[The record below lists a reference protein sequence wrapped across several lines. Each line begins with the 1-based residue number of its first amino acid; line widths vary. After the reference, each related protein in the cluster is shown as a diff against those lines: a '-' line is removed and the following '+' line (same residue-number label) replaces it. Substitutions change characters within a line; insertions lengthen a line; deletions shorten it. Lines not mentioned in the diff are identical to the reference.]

1 MIEYT
6 ILLYKKKKQYNA
18 RTQKICHRR
27 NNMEL
32 TDIKSI
38 CAFIEDAESDREIAY
53 YVGIYQKAL
62 EALQNILIAKK
73 GRKISDKDLYKVFKT
88 CLKKGRWSAR
98 IEIRGESYSQR
109 IEVSTFLPLE
119 LVEFLIDNAKDKSV
133 VLGMQQSR
141 LDFLKYAISAGRS
154 DIAAVLVKNG
164 IAFTQE
170 HLNDL
175 RYDWDN
181 MFNIEVHFADAL
193 GFKCKKDEMLRIM
206 WELLIAQ
213 GFSMDAIYSTGIT
226 FYDGIE
232 RCRRSGRESQQAF
245 IYALRNKLFD
255 IEVLDSSFSGLA
267 PQGGINLAFLGKEGV
282 DLLDTDSIHTQPK
295 TQRIVPFV
303 FEMFEDTTY
312 EVLEYALFLGL
323 HKGRKNDKGEDF
335 ESFLQKKIEEYIILT
350 TKGNA
355 YGSIFKED
363 EEALAYFKALQR
375 FMSSLDSIKRGE
387 VIEVDNE
394 TLKMFARI
402 EEIPLSQLDTS
413 KVTSMKYLFSRSC
426 RRDFSGIEK
435 WNVSQVEDFT
445 SCFENA
451 YFFNASLESWQVS
464 KIANT
469 AYMFDDALSLETLP
483 SWY

>member
-1 MIEYT
+1 M
-6 ILLYKKKKQYNA
+6 
-18 RTQKICHRR
+18 
-27 NNMEL
+27 
-32 TDIKSI
+32 
-38 CAFIEDAESDREIAY
+38 
-53 YVGIYQKAL
+53 
-62 EALQNILIAKK
+62 
-73 GRKISDKDLYKVFKT
+73 
-88 CLKKGRWSAR
+88 
-98 IEIRGESYSQR
+98 
-109 IEVSTFLPLE
+109 
-119 LVEFLIDNAKDKSV
+119 EFLIDNAKDKSV
-133 VLGMQQSR
+133 VLGMHQSR
-141 LDFLKYAISAGRS
+141 EDFLKNVLDSGRA

-170 HLNDL
+170 HLNRL
-175 RYDWDN
+175 RYDWDK
-181 MFNIEVHFADAL
+181 MLKIEVEFQGIEGLEIEKDGML
-193 GFKCKKDEMLRIM
+193 KKI
-206 WELLIAQ
+206 WELLISQ
-213 GFSMDAIYSTGIT
+213 GFSLNKIYSTGIT
-226 FYDGIE
+226 LYNSMYNRKSSTAD
-232 RCRRSGRESQQAF
+232 SQYAL
-245 IYALRNKLFD
+245 IYALRNNFFSE
-255 IEVLDSSFSGLA
+255 EVLDNSFQGLP
-267 PQGGINLAFLGKEGV
+267 PQGGINLAVLGKEGA
-282 DLLDTDSIHTQPK
+282 DLLDNDTAYAPLR

-303 FEMFEDTTY
+303 FAMFEDKTY
-312 EVLEYALFLGL
+312 DVLEYALFLGL

-413 KVTSMKYLFSRSC
+413 KVTSMKYLFYRSC

-469 AYMFDDALSLETLP
+469 ACMFDNAFSLKALP

>member
-1 MIEYT
+1 M
-6 ILLYKKKKQYNA
+6 
-18 RTQKICHRR
+18 
-27 NNMEL
+27 
-32 TDIKSI
+32 
-38 CAFIEDAESDREIAY
+38 
-53 YVGIYQKAL
+53 
-62 EALQNILIAKK
+62 
-73 GRKISDKDLYKVFKT
+73 
-88 CLKKGRWSAR
+88 
-98 IEIRGESYSQR
+98 
-109 IEVSTFLPLE
+109 
-119 LVEFLIDNAKDKSV
+119 
-133 VLGMQQSR
+133 
-141 LDFLKYAISAGRS
+141 
-154 DIAAVLVKNG
+154 
-164 IAFTQE
+164 
-170 HLNDL
+170 
-175 RYDWDN
+175 
-181 MFNIEVHFADAL
+181 
-193 GFKCKKDEMLRIM
+193 
-206 WELLIAQ
+206 
-213 GFSMDAIYSTGIT
+213 
-226 FYDGIE
+226 
-232 RCRRSGRESQQAF
+232 
-245 IYALRNKLFD
+245 
-255 IEVLDSSFSGLA
+255 
-267 PQGGINLAFLGKEGV
+267 
-282 DLLDTDSIHTQPK
+282 PK

-303 FEMFEDTTY
+303 FAMFEDTTY

-394 TLKMFARI
+394 TLEMFARI

-413 KVTSMKYLFSRSC
+413 KVTSMKYLFYRSC

-464 KIANT
+464 KIVNT
-469 AYMFDDALSLETLP
+469 AYMFNDALSLETLP

>member
-1 MIEYT
+1 
-6 ILLYKKKKQYNA
+6 
-18 RTQKICHRR
+18 
-27 NNMEL
+27 MEL

-88 CLKKGRWSAR
+88 CLKDDSWSAR
-98 IEIRGESYSQR
+98 IEIRGESYSQY
-109 IEVSTFLPLE
+109 IKVSTFLPLE

-170 HLNDL
+170 HLDDL
-175 RYDWDN
+175 RYDWDD
-181 MFNIEVHFADAL
+181 MFNIEVYFADAL

-213 GFSMDAIYSTGIT
+213 GFSLNEIYSTGIT
-226 FYDGIE
+226 LYNGMYNRKSSTAD
-232 RCRRSGRESQQAF
+232 SQYAL
-245 IYALRNKLFD
+245 IYALRNNFFSE
-255 IEVLDSSFSGLA
+255 EVLDNSFQGLP
-267 PQGGINLAFLGKEGV
+267 PQGGINLAVLGKEGA
-282 DLLDTDSIHTQPK
+282 DLLDNDTAYAPLR

-303 FEMFEDTTY
+303 FAMFEDKTY
-312 EVLEYALFLGL
+312 DVLEYALFLGL

-335 ESFLQKKIEEYIILT
+335 ESFLQQKIDEYIILT
-350 TKGNA
+350 TKGGNS
-355 YGSIFKED
+355 YGTIFQED
-363 EEALAYFKALQR
+363 KDALAYFKALQR

-394 TLKMFARI
+394 TLAMFANI
-402 EEIPLSQLDTS
+402 EEIPLSSLDTS
-413 KVTSMKYLFSRSC
+413 KVTSMESCFARSI

-435 WNVSQVEDFT
+435 
-445 SCFENA
+445 
-451 YFFNASLESWQVS
+451 
-464 KIANT
+464 
-469 AYMFDDALSLETLP
+469 
-483 SWY
+483 